1 MWHSL
6 RFCLNVARVGV
17 GIGMLV
23 LPSLAQA
30 SLSSIGV
37 GVSVS
42 QPLGD
47 AAPELNRPLGYV
59 VDACWHG
66 PSWLPESLDFHTD
79 LSYQKYSIQ
88 NLDGAELGFVSFFA
102 GPKITGGAAFWGIVP
117 SFSVEVGGVHDS
129 LSFSGAPSA
138 TSNSATRFGLQFLPA
153 LDIPIFHQLGAVIAL
168 PMTVVFQ
175 NITLGIWSSSFSLR
189 WAL

>member
-17 GIGMLV
+17 EIGMLV

-42 QPLGD
+42 QPLGN
-47 AAPELNRPLGYV
+47 AAQELNHPLGYV
-59 VDACWHG
+59 LDARWNG

-88 NLDGAELGFVSFFA
+88 NLDSAELSFVSFFA
-102 GPKITGGAAFWGIVP
+102 GPQVTGGAAFWGMVP
-117 SFSVEVGGVHDS
+117 SFSIEVGGVHDS
-129 LSFSGAPSA
+129 LGFSGVTGG

-153 LDIPIFHQLGAVIAL
+153 LDIPVFHQLGAVIAL
-168 PMTVVFQ
+168 PMTIVFQ
-175 NITLGIWSSSFSLR
+175 TATLGIWSSSFSLR